1 MGNQYCT
8 LSSVPIDSQ
17 GEERLTMAVTLNS
30 SAEDAVCMWG
40 YSQGTMPTSVTTVRG
55 LGGAEASL
63 DLLSVRI

>member
-1 MGNQYCT
+1 
-8 LSSVPIDSQ
+8 
-17 GEERLTMAVTLNS
+17 MAVTLNS

-63 DLLSVRI
+63 DLLGVRI